1 MNKDNNKPIEL
12 PDVCDLRFFNDED
25 TERNQCLTE
34 APYVSYKFIMQT
46 IDDTSEAFQNS
57 TDDQKVT
64 YAINNALNR
73 VGAVISR
80 AVVAHLTKVVNEDNE
95 RRLINK

>member
-1 MNKDNNKPIEL
+1 MNKDNNNQIEL
-12 PDVCDLRFFNDED
+12 PDVRDLRFFNDED
-25 TERNQCLTE
+25 TELNQYLTE

-46 IDDTSEAFQNS
+46 LDDTSEAFQNS

-64 YAINNALNR
+64 YAINNAINR
-73 VGAVISR
+73 IGAVIAR
-80 AVVAHLTKVVNEDNE
+80 AVVAHMTKVVNEDNE